1 MKRKILIT
9 FLVTALLVTTFVPFA
24 AFAGEGEAS
33 DVSHAKAVQ
42 TLKRLDMLGEE
53 FSGAEKIKFGEFLGL
68 AMKLTGIT
76 GVPASTSSPYSDVT
90 DSEKYYSEVIH
101 ATNMGI
107 VSGYGDGTLG
117 YAENI
122 TSGRASKILVS
133 ILGYEPHAI
142 VKGGYPA
149 GYTIVAGN
157 IGVFDELALDA
168 NSPLTWDQAAQMVY
182 NCLEIEILQPESY
195 PTESYVT
202 VDGENPLTKWMK
214 VLTVEGTV
222 TSNAITNVMGGEG
235 EEAGYVTID
244 NVRYLENGCGASK
257 YVGCKVNA
265 YYKEESSAKR
275 TLLMVSLDENYNEW
289 EIPSE
294 ALDDSTTKEKVYY
307 YEDGSDKA
315 KYVTVEDA
323 ANIFYNFKKY
333 TSAPTDNLFKPENG
347 AVRLVDSDGNKKADA
362 VYVTESETYVV
373 EEVRPANGFVKDL
386 YNREDLRLDTAI
398 NDELVFT
405 VLKDGVE
412 VSVSDIKVNDV
423 LTVTKSEDGNYI
435 SVEIGYKRARGTL
448 DGMGA
453 DYLEIKGE
461 KYNIVKQNQDK
472 FTSDLLGKEITIL
485 FDKYLNAAGYLL
497 SQTSGLDYGY
507 LCQIKAS
514 GKGLNAGQN
523 AQIMLFTP
531 SGEFITVQTADKV
544 SVNGSSKNE
553 SGVAF
558 DGTSLVE
565 SFMTTYEIDISDDP
579 KKPDIRTFTAIKNQL
594 IKYKLNDAG
603 EVTEIETARNN
614 CYDHGGT
621 GMEEEGFT
629 LDLDYWGYGKNPGG
643 AEHNFIY
650 KNSGVLGNDYDLKGT
665 IGIQIPNPKLWASFY
680 MGINSWSDLEKAFD
694 IYTPTTD
701 WPNDKRFTDGAGVKL
716 YDVDAQKVASF
727 IITEGATSSVNPTQ
741 HLFLVESVGQA
752 LDDDGMPGTRLSGMY
767 KGKEAKLFVKTDAQ
781 AFKDDPKLL
790 EIKSGDIIRIA
801 QDATGMI
808 VNLFKVYTLYQDAE
822 WLDAQF
828 GKNADKRNISFKNTV
843 RPNREYLLGGDE
855 FAEWVFSNGET
866 GDPGTLRTYPYCFWT
881 GNACTVMHVRTVY
894 MSGSRPMLN
903 HGPLEA
909 TGESITEKLVNTP
922 GVINGGFYFYD
933 EANETVRLAT
943 KDDLIEDDRYTY
955 VLRSRYGSFEDLIVI
970 KHKEPVLGYWEGYTE
985 GK

>member
-9 FLVTALLVTTFVPFA
+9 FLVTALLVTTFVPFV

-76 GVPASTSSPYSDVT
+76 DVSASTSSPYSDVT

-214 VLTVEGTV
+214 IKRLEGIVTANSLTTV
-222 TSNAITNVMGGEG
+222 SGGEG
-235 EEAGYVTID
+235 EEEGYVTID
-244 NVRYLENGCGASK
+244 GVRFMENGTMASS
-257 YVGCKVNA
+257 YIGCKVNA
-265 YYKEESSAKR
+265 YYREITSAKLE
-275 TLLMVSLDENYNEW
+275 LLEVSLDAEAKIW
-289 EIPSE
+289 EISGEDIDE
-294 ALDDSTTKEKVYY
+294 AATTASKIYY
-307 YEDGSDKA
+307 YEDNSSKA
-315 KYVTVEDA
+315 EDVSIEDGA
-323 ANIFYNFKKY
+323 FISYNFKKY
-333 TSAPTDNLFKPENG
+333 EGAPSAELFTPENG
-347 AVRLVDSDGNKKADA
+347 AVTLIDSDGNKKADA
-362 VYVTESETYVV
+362 VYITESETYVV
-373 EEVRPANGFVKDL
+373 EQVRPSNGYIKDL
-386 YNREDLRLDTAI
+386 YDQDDLRLDTAI
-398 NDELVFT
+398 NEDLIFEIT
-405 VLKDGVE
+405 KDGVKVNIE
-412 VSVSDIKVNDV
+412 EIKVNDV
-423 LTVTKSEDGNYI
+423 LTVTKSEDGNFI
-435 SVEIGYKRARGTL
+435 SIEIGYRRARGTL

-461 KYNIVKQNQDK
+461 KYNIIKQNQDK

-507 LCQIKAS
+507 LCQIKAG
-514 GKGLNAGQN
+514 GKGLDAGAS
-523 AQIMLFTP
+523 AQVMLFIP
-531 SGEFITVQTADKV
+531 SSEGEFVTYKTASKV
-544 SVNGSSKNE
+544 SVNGTTKN
-553 SGVAF
+553 A
-558 DGTSLVE
+558 DGE
-565 SFMTTYEIDISDDP
+565 TYNGQKIVDEFIVDGKI
-579 KKPDIRTFTAIKNQL
+579 NHQL
-594 IKYKLNDAG
+594 IMFKLNDAN
-603 EVTEIETARNN
+603 EIAEIETARNN

-650 KNSGVLGNDYDLKGT
+650 KNSGILGNDYDLNGT
-665 IGIQIPNPKLWASFY
+665 VGIQIPNSGLWDGYFA
-680 MGINSWSDLEKAFD
+680 GIYSWSDLEKAFD
-694 IYTPTTD
+694 IYNPTND
-701 WPNDKRFTDGAGVKL
+701 WPNDRRFTDGTKTKL
-716 YDVDAQKVASF
+716 YDVDAQKIAKF
-727 IITEGATSSVNPTQ
+727 IITEGAQASVLPTQ
-741 HLFLVESVGQA
+741 HLFLIASVGQA
-752 LDDDGMPGTRLSGMY
+752 LDDDGMPGTRISGMY

-801 QDATGMI
+801 QDATGMV

-822 WLDAQF
+822 WDDAKF
-828 GKNADKRNISFKNTV
+828 GKNADKRNISFKNTI
-843 RPNREYLLGGDE
+843 RPNREYLLGGNE
-855 FAEWVFSNGET
+855 FAEWTFSNGET

-881 GNACTVMHVRTVY
+881 GNACTVMHVRAVY
-894 MSGSRPMLN
+894 VNGSRPMLN
-903 HGPLEA
+903 HGPLES
-909 TGESITEKLVNTP
+909 TGESITDKLINTP
-922 GVINGGFYFYD
+922 GGVYMGFYFYD
-933 EANETVRLAT
+933 EATETVRAAT
-943 KDDLIEDDRYTY
+943 RDDLIEDDRYTY
-955 VLRSRYGSFEDLIVI
+955 VLRNRYGNVEDLIVI